1 MTTRRIF
8 TEFPDFP
15 IMAAP
20 ELPDGW
26 EDTSWHHDECPSYM
40 ANGLQVFLNIYD
52 KFFCI
57 ITDPESY
64 ETVWMTNNWDEC
76 VKYVNEYNQI
86 GDQNG

>member
-1 MTTRRIF
+1 
-8 TEFPDFP
+8 
-15 IMAAP
+15 
-20 ELPDGW
+20 
-26 EDTSWHHDECPSYM
+26 M